1 LAVTAGAPITSA
13 AGAVTVWINVVVMT
27 CTLVAVV
34 RSVIVIGA
42 VGQIECVEL
51 SDGVEEIRG
60 GVEVELSEGLGVTDG
75 KVTGTVMLAEEVGI
89 VTDTTVTLLPET
101 VMLPPV
107 GGMITVSVTG
117 GAEVALLEDGG
128 VLSVGRIEV
137 RTTEVSDVGVIWVK
151 IPVTGVEGVGTVEFA
166 ENGGRVPLTELVM
179 GKGDRGLSELVP
191 MERRLEVV
199 LRLVVGVALGGGV
212 VDEFDDGT
220 MEALTVELVRGNGER
235 GFSELVPVE
244 PTLEVKLKLA
254 LGVTLGGAVVDEFIG
269 GTIAPL
275 TLELGRGNG
284 DRGLS
289 ELVPVEPTLDVKFKL
304 ALGVTLGGAVVDEF
318 TGGTTDPLMVEL
330 VSGNGERGLSEF
342 VPIDPKLEVKF
353 KLALGVTLGGTV
365 TETFVDGTGEPLT
378 LVCSVE
384 LVSGNGVRRSSE
396 LVPIDPKLDVMFKLE
411 LGITLGG
418 TVTEAL
424 VDGIAD
430 PLTLV
435 CRVELVI
442 GNGERGLSELVPIER
457 VLVETFELEDGM
469 STVVINELEITTID
483 EFEDGTGVLMLP
495 TSVGRKL
502 VNIDD
507 VGTDDEAFDEGAS
520 ELTLPTSVGR
530 KLVRID
536 DVGTDDDTFVVG
548 TMIPPLPVKD
558 ETNVLLETVT
568 IVDPLLTATLISGV
582 GAALVGL
589 LAVELTEDGGMSPE
603 APVEEKTPVA
613 LEVEKVAAPDET
625 VTFGN
630 AGLELGGGG
639 IAPDAPV
646 ELDTAVDVPTDTI
659 SMPEEVV
666 TVIFKTGV

>member
-1 LAVTAGAPITSA
+1 
-13 AGAVTVWINVVVMT
+13 
-27 CTLVAVV
+27 
-34 RSVIVIGA
+34 
-42 VGQIECVEL
+42 
-51 SDGVEEIRG
+51 
-60 GVEVELSEGLGVTDG
+60 
-75 KVTGTVMLAEEVGI
+75 
-89 VTDTTVTLLPET
+89 
-101 VMLPPV
+101 
-107 GGMITVSVTG
+107 
-117 GAEVALLEDGG
+117 
-128 VLSVGRIEV
+128 
-137 RTTEVSDVGVIWVK
+137 
-151 IPVTGVEGVGTVEFA
+151 
-166 ENGGRVPLTELVM
+166 
-179 GKGDRGLSELVP
+179 
-191 MERRLEVV
+191 MERRLEVM

-254 LGVTLGGAVVDEFIG
+254 LGVTLGGAVVDEFTG

-289 ELVPVEPTLDVKFKL
+289 ELVPVEPTLEVKFKL

-342 VPIDPKLEVKF
+342 VPIDPKLD
-353 KLALGVTLGGTV
+353 VT
-365 TETFVDGTGEPLT
+365 
-378 LVCSVE
+378 
-384 LVSGNGVRRSSE
+384 
-396 LVPIDPKLDVMFKLE
+396 FKLE

-483 EFEDGTGVLMLP
+483 EFEEGTGVLMLP

-589 LAVELTEDGGMSPE
+589 LVVELTEDGGMSPE
-603 APVEEKTPVA
+603 APVEEKILVLP
-613 LEVEKVAAPDET
+613 EVEKVAAPDDT

-646 ELDTAVDVPTDTI
+646 EVDAAVDVPTEII
-659 SMPEEVV
+659 SIPEDVV
-666 TVIFKTGV
+666 TVIFKIGV